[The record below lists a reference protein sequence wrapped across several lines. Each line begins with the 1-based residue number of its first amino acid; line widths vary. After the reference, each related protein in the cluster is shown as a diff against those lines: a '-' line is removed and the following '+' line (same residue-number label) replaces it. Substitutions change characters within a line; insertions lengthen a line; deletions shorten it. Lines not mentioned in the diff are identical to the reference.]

1 MPRFY
6 FDFYDGE
13 TAVDEE
19 GADFASIDV
28 ARQEA
33 VFALGDAVRDF
44 SRQGLGKLVVRIRD
58 KQGILLGISAAIET
72 KPITD

>member
-6 FDFYDGE
+6 FDFHDSE
-13 TAVDEE
+13 TAIDEE

-28 ARQEA
+28 ARQET

-58 KQGILLGISAAIET
+58 KQGILLEISAAIEA
-72 KPITD
+72 KLITD